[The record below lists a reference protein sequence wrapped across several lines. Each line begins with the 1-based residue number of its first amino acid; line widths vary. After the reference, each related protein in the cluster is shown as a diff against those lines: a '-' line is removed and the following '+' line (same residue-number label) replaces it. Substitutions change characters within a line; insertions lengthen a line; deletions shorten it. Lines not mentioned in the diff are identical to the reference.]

1 MRSRYCTYQI
11 KPARNASRRG
21 PPAPNFGFCY
31 GHRQGRRIFRS
42 VVTVFNSLSS
52 QGLQAKQSQV
62 HSPAVVG
69 PLDVNFGRIVAVEVI
84 RATSAGVPPPHRHDM
99 SHVTAPTAGFSS
111 RSATVT
117 VTTPRRINL
126 VGTVATGKQPICAV
140 LYFGLTPC
148 RKLRR
153 AV

>member
-1 MRSRYCTYQI
+1 MHGHTALLSVSYYCTYQI
-11 KPARNASRRG
+11 KPAHNASRRG
-21 PPAPNFGFCY
+21 PPAPNFEVCH

-42 VVTVFNSLSS
+42 VVTVCNLNVYAQNSR
-52 QGLQAKQSQV
+52 GFT
-62 HSPAVVG
+62 HICSPVTVG
-69 PLDVNFGRIVAVEVI
+69 PLHVNFGRIVAVEAI

-126 VGTVATGKQPICAV
+126 VGTVDRVWMRIPVSEC
-140 LYFGLTPC
+140 
-148 RKLRR
+148 
-153 AV
+153 